1 MRLRRKDTTAPEVPE
16 ESAEVIEPAAGPH
29 DAADVGS
36 LDGYLDFGALLVPVT
51 DVELRLNIDE
61 ATGRV
66 MSLAWLTEEAGLE
79 VSVFAAPR
87 TPGVWDEL
95 RPQLAADAAQRG
107 GTVDSAT
114 GPYGDEVICS
124 LPVQLPDGTGAIQAT
139 RIFAHQGPRWLLR
152 GALMGRPV
160 AEPEAAEPWY
170 ALFGALVVRRGTDP
184 MPVGE
189 ALELR
194 LPPEAQMTEA
204 QLVEA
209 QQLEAQETPQEGG
222 ELNG

>member
-1 MRLRRKDTTAPEVPE
+1 MRLRRRADAT
-16 ESAEVIEPAAGPH
+16 ESEDVATDVDVQEDPTQDAGGPR
-29 DAADVGS
+29 DAADLAS
-36 LDGYLDFGALLVPVT
+36 LDGYLDFGSLLVPVT
-51 DVELRLNIDE
+51 DAELRLNIDE

-66 MSLAWLTEEAGLE
+66 MSLAWLTEDAGLE

-95 RPQLAADAAQRG
+95 RPELIADATQRG
-107 GTVDSAT
+107 GTVDQAT
-114 GPYGDEVICS
+114 GPYGAEVICS

-139 RIFAHQGPRWLLR
+139 RIFAFQGSRWLLR

-160 AEPEAAEPWY
+160 TEPGAADPWY
-170 ALFGALVVRRGTDP
+170 ALFGALVVRRGGAA

-194 LPPEAQMTEA
+194 LPPEAHAGPGPEA
-204 QLVEA
+204 
-209 QQLEAQETPQEGG
+209 GG
-222 ELNG
+222 EPNG

>member
-1 MRLRRKDTTAPEVPE
+1 MRLRRKDSAEAPEDVVEAQDGAAAPE
-16 ESAEVIEPAAGPH
+16 ESAVGPW
-29 DAADVGS
+29 DAADVSS
-36 LDGYLDFGALLVPVT
+36 LEGYLDFGSLLVPVT

-61 ATGRV
+61 ASGRV

-95 RPQLAADAAQRG
+95 RPELEADATQRG
-107 GTVDSAT
+107 GTIDHAS
-114 GPYGDEVICS
+114 GPYGAEVVCS

-139 RIFAHQGPRWLLR
+139 RIFAYQGDRWLLR

-160 AEPEAAEPWY
+160 TEPEAAGPWY
-170 ALFGALVVRRGTDP
+170 ALFGALVVRRGGGA

-194 LPPEAQMTEA
+194 LPPEAQMGPG
-204 QLVEA
+204 
-209 QQLEAQETPQEGG
+209 PQEGG
-222 ELNG
+222 VSDG

>member
-1 MRLRRKDTTAPEVPE
+1 MRLRRK
-16 ESAEVIEPAAGPH
+16 
-29 DAADVGS
+29 AADEAPAEDAEALEQEAEEATGPRDASELSS
-36 LDGYLDFGALLVPVT
+36 LEGYLDFGALLVPVA

-87 TPGVWDEL
+87 TPGIWDEL
-95 RPQLAADAAQRG
+95 RPDLIADATQRG
-107 GTVDSAT
+107 GMVDHAT
-114 GPYGDEVICS
+114 GPYGAEVVCS
-124 LPVQLPDGTGAIQAT
+124 LPVQMPDGTGAIQAT
-139 RIFAHQGPRWLLR
+139 RIFAFQGDRWLLR

-160 AEPEAAEPWY
+160 SEPEAAAPWY
-170 ALFGALVVRRGTDP
+170 ALFGAIVVRRGTSA

-194 LPPEAQMTEA
+194 LPPEAQVGPGPEA
-204 QLVEA
+204 
-209 QQLEAQETPQEGG
+209 GG
-222 ELNG
+222 EPNG

>member
-1 MRLRRKDTTAPEVPE
+1 MRLRRKADEIEPEAPEMEADVPQDTE
-16 ESAEVIEPAAGPH
+16 ADAGGPW
-29 DAADVGS
+29 DAADLASVE
-36 LDGYLDFGALLVPVT
+36 GYLDFGSLLVPVT

-95 RPQLAADAAQRG
+95 RPDLIADATQRG
-107 GTVDSAT
+107 GTVDQTT
-114 GPYGDEVICS
+114 GPFGAEVVCS
-124 LPVQLPDGTGAIQAT
+124 LPVQLPDGTGAIQAS
-139 RIFAHQGPRWLLR
+139 RIFAHQGNRWLLR

-160 AEPEAAEPWY
+160 TEPEAAAPWY
-170 ALFGALVVRRGTDP
+170 ALFGTLVVRRGGAA

-194 LPPEAQMTEA
+194 LPPEAHVGSGPEA
-204 QLVEA
+204 
-209 QQLEAQETPQEGG
+209 GG
-222 ELNG
+222 VPNG

>member
-1 MRLRRKDTTAPEVPE
+1 MRLRRKGLA
-16 ESAEVIEPAAGPH
+16 EPAGSSETGESSVETMPAPGPR
-29 DAADVGS
+29 DAAELDS

-66 MSLAWLTEEAGLE
+66 LSLAWLTEDAGLE

-87 TPGVWDEL
+87 TPGMWDEL
-95 RPQLAADAAQRG
+95 RPDLVADATQRG
-107 GTVDSAT
+107 GTVDHQT
-114 GPYGDEVICS
+114 GPYGAEVVCS
-124 LPVQLPDGTGAIQAT
+124 LPIQMPDGTGALQAT
-139 RIFAHQGPRWLLR
+139 RIFAHQGERWLLR

-160 AEPEAAEPWY
+160 SEPESAAPWY
-170 ALFGALVVRRGTDP
+170 ALFGALVVRRGAAA

-194 LPPEAQMTEA
+194 LPPEAHLGAGPED
-204 QLVEA
+204 
-209 QQLEAQETPQEGG
+209 GG
-222 ELNG
+222 EHDG